1 MRLFIMNRTE
11 SFKKINRSSVSDQI
25 FDELKNRIISHE
37 WKPGDKIPTETEIAN
52 MFGVS
57 RLSARTAI
65 QRLSALGLIDI
76 RVGDGTYIKEAPL
89 ENYLDNGADLLSTI
103 EQLDEL
109 SQFRSYLE
117 GAILD
122 VACEVRTDEDI
133 HKMRE
138 LLSEMI
144 ESAEQNDLEAFHIKD
159 FSFHEELCR
168 ITRNRYFM
176 LVFKLFGKGLADH
189 FRESTEKYS
198 HLPNLSDDP
207 TNTNYYLKVLSH
219 EHGNYISALEQQ
231 DPSIA
236 MPMLRDYLYQY
247 KVERHN
253 SDK

>member
-1 MRLFIMNRTE
+1 MNRTE
-11 SFKKINRSSVSDQI
+11 SFQKIKRSSVSDQI

-37 WKPGDKIPTETEIAN
+37 WKPGDKIPTETEIAE

-122 VACEVRTDEDI
+122 VACEVRTEEDI
-133 HKMRE
+133 QKMRE

-144 ESAEQNDLEAFHIKD
+144 AAADQNDLETFHIKD

-168 ITRNRYFM
+168 ITRNRYFI
-176 LVFKLFGKGLADH
+176 LIFKLFGKGLADH

-198 HLPNLSDDP
+198 HLPGFSNDPSDD
-207 TNTNYYLKVLSH
+207 NYYLKILSREH
-219 EHGNYISALEQQ
+219 ENYINALEQQ
-231 DPSIA
+231 DASAAIPT
-236 MPMLRDYLYQY
+236 LRTYLYQY
-247 KVERHN
+247 KEERHN